1 MTTVANP
8 DTCQVKTT
16 CPYCGVGCGVSAE
29 VTDNRLIAVSGDK
42 SHPANLGR
50 LCVKGSALHETTDL
64 QGRLLEPHVKGQ
76 PVSWEQAINTV
87 AQGFKDTIEK
97 HGPDSVALY
106 LSGQILTED
115 YYVANKLMKGFIGSA
130 NVDTNSRLCMSSA
143 VAAHKRAFGADLV
156 PGCYED
162 LELTDLLILVG
173 SNTAWAHPVV
183 YQRIVAAKKARP
195 QMKIVVIDPRQTATC
210 DIADLHLPLKHGSD
224 GYLFTG
230 LLSYLAV
237 NEALDSSFINHHTEG
252 FDNALQAA
260 SQLTCSVAES
270 ARLCGLDET
279 DLELLYHWFS
289 TTEKV
294 VTLFS
299 QGINQSSSGVD
310 KGNAIINC
318 HLASGKIGKPGAAPF
333 SITGQPNA
341 MGGREVGGLA
351 NQLAAHMDFSDP
363 ANIELV
369 ENFWLAPRIARQEGL
384 KAVDMFQ
391 AVHDG
396 RIKAIWIMGTNPVV
410 SMPDADFIR
419 DALQRCELVVVSDC
433 MEKTDTTACADVLL
447 PATGWA
453 EKDGTV
459 TNSERVISRQKGF
472 LKPAGNSRH
481 DWQIICSIAQA
492 MGYAE
497 GFQFSSPAQIFIEH
511 AALSGFGNSGKRFF
525 DISALASLSESQYNE
540 MTPVRWPQ
548 VKGANTNPVRLFSDG
563 QFNTPSGRA
572 RMIPVE
578 PKEPLSRTSSGY
590 PLVLNTG
597 RIRDQWHT
605 MTRTGKASRLLN
617 HIDQPFV
624 DISEA
629 DARQYGIT
637 DNDLVEI
644 RSTQGH
650 CVVRAKIARGQSPGA
665 LFMPI
670 HWTDQF
676 ASRARVS
683 SLFAPV
689 KDPISGQPEAKHAPV
704 TIRKL
709 NTAWQAILITDTA
722 LTALPCE
729 YWCKVPLQRGFRYE
743 LAGTGLPENWQAWLK
758 KVTEISDDRIE
769 LNSSD
774 TYRLASFNGQQA
786 ELLFFAST
794 AAAANDA
801 VSNEALSNKALPSSA
816 WLSKQFDMAVGSAAQ
831 RMSLLAGKP
840 VDNNDDAGAIIC
852 SCFEVGEKTIRREIS
867 LGADSTEKLA
877 AKLKCGSNCG
887 SCLPEIRAL
896 LPERVKTA
904 L

>member
-1 MTTVANP
+1 MTNTS

-16 CPYCGVGCGVSAE
+16 CPYCGVGCGVNAE
-29 VTDNRLIAVSGDK
+29 VSDNQLIAVSGDRD
-42 SHPANLGR
+42 HPANQGR
-50 LCVKGSALHETTDL
+50 LCVKGSALHETTGL
-64 QGRLLEPHVKGQ
+64 EGRLLEPRIDGAS
-76 PVSWEQAINTV
+76 VSWEQAIDHV
-87 AQGFKDTIEK
+87 AQGFRKTIEA

-162 LELTDLLILVG
+162 LELAELLILTG
-173 SNTAWAHPVV
+173 SNTAWAHPVI

-195 QMKIVVIDPRQTATC
+195 EMKIVVIDPRQTATC
-210 DIADLHLPLKHGSD
+210 DIADLHLPLKPGSD

-230 LLSYLAV
+230 LLSYLAD
-237 NEALDSSFINHHTEG
+237 NDALDSTFIDNHTEG
-252 FDNALQAA
+252 FDSALLAA
-260 SQLTCSVAES
+260 KQLTGSVAES
-270 ARLCGLDET
+270 ARRCGLPET
-279 DLELLYHWFS
+279 GLGLLYDWFS
-289 TTEKV
+289 RTEKV

-318 HLASGKIGKPGAAPF
+318 HLATGKIGKPGSAPF

-369 ENFWLAPRIARQEGL
+369 ETFWQAPNMVHQEGL

-396 RIKAIWIMGTNPVV
+396 RIKAIWIMGTNPVA
-410 SMPDADFIR
+410 SLPDADLVR
-419 DALQRCELVVVSDC
+419 EALQRCELVVVSDC
-433 MEKTDTTACADVLL
+433 IEKTDTTACANVLL

-459 TNSERVISRQKGF
+459 TNSERVISRQRGF
-472 LKPAGNSRH
+472 LKPAGKSRH
-481 DWQIICSIAQA
+481 DWQIICSVARA
-492 MGYAE
+492 MGFDA
-497 GFQFSSPAQIFIEH
+497 GFEFTSPGQIFTEH
-511 AALSGFGNSGKRFF
+511 AALSGYRNNGRRYF
-525 DISALASLSESQYNE
+525 DISALESLTEEQYNQLQ
-540 MTPVRWPQ
+540 PVRWPAAKQ
-548 VKGANTNPVRLFSDG
+548 ANLNPKRLFQSG

-572 RMIPVE
+572 RMVAVTPTAPVN
-578 PKEPLSRTSSGY
+578 RTSEQF

-624 DISEA
+624 EISPE
-629 DARQYGIT
+629 DAAQKQIA
-637 DNDLVEI
+637 DNDLVEVSNALG
-644 RSTQGH
+644 R
-650 CVVRAKIARGQSPGA
+650 CVVRANVTDRQPAGS

-670 HWTDQF
+670 HWSAQF
-676 ASRARVS
+676 TSQARVD
-683 SLFAPV
+683 SLIAPIC
-689 KDPISGQPEAKHAPV
+689 DPIAGQPESKYCPV
-704 TIRKL
+704 TIRTL
-709 NTAWQAILITDTA
+709 NSLWRGILISDKELA
-722 LTALPCE
+722 DLPCE
-729 YWCKVPLQRGFRYE
+729 YWCKVPLTKGFRYE
-743 LAGTGLPENWQAWLK
+743 LAGLQQPDSWQQWLASI
-758 KVTEISDDRIE
+758 TTISPDRIE
-769 LNSSD
+769 LNSTSA
-774 TYRLASFNGQQA
+774 YRLASFNGNQP
-786 ELLFFAST
+786 ELLFFAASR
-794 AAAANDA
+794 AHPKEAHLKKAHLK
-801 VSNEALSNKALPSSA
+801 EALPNSA
-816 WLSKQFDMAVGSAAQ
+816 WLSKQFAQPISTAAQ
-831 RMSLLAGKP
+831 RMALLAGKP
-840 VDNNDDAGAIIC
+840 VDNSTDCGAIIC
-852 SCFEVGEKTIRREIS
+852 SCFEVGEKQIQQAIS
-867 LGADSTEKLA
+867 QGAASTDELA

-896 LPERVKTA
+896 LN
-904 L
+904 

>member
-1 MTTVANP
+1 MMTTAASP
-8 DTCQVKTT
+8 ETCEVKTT
-16 CPYCGVGCGVSAE
+16 CPYCGVGCGVNARVS
-29 VTDNRLIAVSGDK
+29 DNRLIAVSGDK
-42 SHPANLGR
+42 NHPANLGR

-64 QGRLLEPHVKGQ
+64 QGRLLQPQIKGQ
-76 PVSWEQAINTV
+76 PASWEQAINKV
-87 AQGFKDTIEK
+87 AQGFKEIIAE

-162 LELTDLLILVG
+162 LELTDLLLLVG

-195 QMKIVVIDPRQTATC
+195 EMKIVVIDPRQTATC
-210 DIADLHLPLKHGSD
+210 DIADLHLPLKPGSD

-230 LLSYLAV
+230 LLSYLAD
-237 NEALDSSFINHHTEG
+237 NNALDSYFINNHTEG
-252 FDNALQAA
+252 FDNALLAA
-260 SQLTCSVAES
+260 NQLTGSVTES
-270 ARLCGLDET
+270 ARLCGLNET
-279 DLELLYHWFS
+279 DLGVLYDWFS
-289 TTEKV
+289 RTEKV

-318 HLASGKIGKPGAAPF
+318 HLATGKIGKPGAAPF

-363 ANIELV
+363 ANIALV
-369 ENFWLAPRIARQEGL
+369 ESFWQAPQIARKEGL

-396 RIKAIWIMGTNPVV
+396 RIKAIWIIGTNPVV
-410 SMPDADFIR
+410 SMPDADFVR
-419 DALQRCELVVVSDC
+419 EALQRCELVVVSDC
-433 MEKTDTTACADVLL
+433 IEKTDTTACADVLL

-472 LKPAGNSRH
+472 LTPAGNSRH
-481 DWQIICSIAQA
+481 DWQIICAVARA
-492 MGYAE
+492 MGFE
-497 GFQFSSPAQIFIEH
+497 SGFSFSSPGEIFAEH
-511 AALSGFGNSGKRFF
+511 AALSGFHNNGKRYF
-525 DISALASLSESQYNE
+525 DISGLATLSATEYNALK
-540 MTPVRWPQ
+540 PVRWPF
-548 VKGANTNPVRLFSDG
+548 VKDNQHNPVRLFSDG

-572 RMIPVE
+572 RMLPIMPT
-578 PKEPLSRTSSGY
+578 EPLNQTSPDY
-590 PLVLNTG
+590 PLILNTG

-624 DISEA
+624 ELSA
-629 DARQYGIT
+629 DDAETYGIIE
-637 DNDLVEI
+637 NDLVEI
-644 RSTQGH
+644 ASTQGR
-650 CVVRAKIARGQSPGA
+650 CVVRAKIAKGQSAGS

-670 HWTDQF
+670 HWNAQF
-676 ASRARVS
+676 ASQARVD
-683 SLFAPV
+683 SLFASI
-689 KDPISGQPEAKHAPV
+689 KDPISGQPEAKHCPV

-709 NTAWQAILITDTA
+709 NTLWQGVLISDKELA
-722 LTALPCE
+722 DLPCE
-729 YWCKVPLQRGFRYE
+729 YWCKVPLEKGFRYE
-743 LAGTGLPENWQAWLK
+743 LAGLILPKNWPSWLESQL
-758 KVTEISDDRIE
+758 EIGADRIE
-769 LNSSD
+769 LNSSNS
-774 TYRLASFNGQQA
+774 YRLAGFSAQQPQ
-786 ELLFFAST
+786 LLFFASSDVIAT
-794 AAAANDA
+794 Q
-801 VSNEALSNKALPSSA
+801 ALPNSA
-816 WLSKQFDMAVGSAAQ
+816 WLSKQFAQTTSTAAQ

-840 VDNNDDAGAIIC
+840 VDNSDDGGAIIC
-852 SCFEVGEKTIRREIS
+852 SCFEVGEKTIRRAIS
-867 LGADSTEKLA
+867 QGANSTEKLA
-877 AKLKCGSNCG
+877 TQLKCGSNCG
-887 SCLPEIRAL
+887 SCLPEIKAL
-896 LPERVKTA
+896 LS
-904 L
+904 

>member
-1 MTTVANP
+1 MTTSASSQA
-8 DTCQVKTT
+8 CQVKTT

-42 SHPANLGR
+42 HHPANQGR

-64 QGRLLEPHVKGQ
+64 QGRLLQPHINGQ
-76 PVSWEQAINTV
+76 PVSWDQATDKV
-87 AQGFKDTIEK
+87 ARGFQETIAQY
-97 HGPDSVALY
+97 GPDSVAFY

-260 SQLTCSVAES
+260 SQFTGSVAEA

-279 DLELLYHWFS
+279 DIELLYHWFS

-318 HLASGKIGKPGAAPF
+318 HLATGKIGKPGAAPF

-369 ENFWLAPRIARQEGL
+369 ENFWQAPRIARQEGL

-433 MEKTDTTACADVLL
+433 VEKTDTTACADVLL

-472 LKPAGNSRH
+472 LRPAGNSRH
-481 DWQIICSIAQA
+481 DWQIICSVAQA

-511 AALSGFGNSGKRFF
+511 AALSGFGNNGKRFF
-525 DISALASLSESQYNE
+525 DISALAGLSERQYNE

-548 VKGANTNPVRLFSDG
+548 VKGAQTNPVRFFSDG
-563 QFNTPSGRA
+563 KFNTPSGRA
-572 RMIPVE
+572 RMLPVE
-578 PKEPLSRTSSGY
+578 PKAPLNQTSSRY
-590 PLVLNTG
+590 PMVLNTG

-605 MTRTGKASRLLN
+605 MTRTSNAIRLLN

-624 DISEA
+624 DLSPV
-629 DARQYGIT
+629 DALQYGIS
-637 DNDLVEI
+637 NNNLIEI
-644 RSTQGH
+644 SNSLGR
-650 CVVRAKIARGQSPGA
+650 CVVRAKVTDGQPAGS

-670 HWTDQF
+670 HWTAQF
-676 ASRARVS
+676 TSRGRVDSLIASVC
-683 SLFAPV
+683 
-689 KDPISGQPEAKHAPV
+689 DPIAGQPESKHCPV

-709 NTAWQAILITDTA
+709 EPLWQGILITDQE
-722 LTALPCE
+722 LTDLPCE
-729 YWCKVPLQRGFRYE
+729 YWCKVPTQKGFRYE
-743 LAGTGLPENWQAWLK
+743 LAGLELPENWQDWLGK
-758 KVTEISDDRIE
+758 LVEIGDDRIE
-769 LNSSD
+769 LNSSAAF
-774 TYRLASFNGQQA
+774 RLATFADQQP

-794 AAAANDA
+794 TA
-801 VSNEALSNKALPSSA
+801 VENKSLPNSA
-816 WLSKQFDMAVGSAAQ
+816 WLSKQFDQTIGSAAQ
-831 RMSLLAGKP
+831 RMSLRAGKP
-840 VDNNDDAGAIIC
+840 VDNNDDCGAVIC
-852 SCFEVGEKTIRREIS
+852 SCFEVGENTIRQAIS
-867 LGADSTEKLA
+867 QGADSTDKLA
-877 AKLKCGSNCG
+877 EKLKCGSNCG

-896 LPERVKTA
+896 LT
-904 L
+904 